1 MPRLE
6 DAQQLL
12 PSSSNIKSRTRNAWD
27 GFSDFALRDNVLE
40 VAVGL
45 MSVNLSLL
53 FPHTTASYPAQEK
66 RKGDIKISSLISS
79 GIFSVAAAFT
89 TVISSFVSDIILPPI
104 SLLPFFS
111 RNLEEKFAVLKQGPR
126 YKDVGYNT
134 LEQAK
139 DDGAVVMAY
148 GCVVSPFSQS
158 KLFFPLVCVA

>member
-6 DAQQLL
+6 DAQELL

-45 MSVNLSLL
+45 
-53 FPHTTASYPAQEK
+53 
-66 RKGDIKISSLISS
+66 I
-79 GIFSVAAAFT
+79 VAAAFT
-89 TVISSFVSDIILPPI
+89 TVVSSFVSDIILPPI

-126 YKDVGYNT
+126 FEEEGYNT

-148 GCVVSPFSQS
+148 G
-158 KLFFPLVCVA
+158 